1 MASTFKNAKLA
12 LTTGGGTIYTV
23 PAATTSIVLMA
34 QCANIDGTNNTD
46 VSLSWTDDS
55 NSDTET
61 YLAKTV
67 VVPAD
72 AALGL
77 LDGKLVLEAGDTLKG
92 YASADSDLVLTVSV
106 LELT

>member
-1 MASTFKNAKLA
+1 MAATFKNAKLA

-23 PAATTSIVLMA
+23 PASTTAIVLIA
-34 QCANIDGTNNTD
+34 QCANIDGTNNAD

-55 NSDTET
+55 DTDAET

-77 LDGKLVLEAGDTLKG
+77 LDGKLVLETGDTLKG
-92 YASADSDLVLTVSV
+92 YASADGDLVISV
-106 LELT
+106 GLMELT